1 MQAQAGM
8 SPPKEPVEVIG
19 RVFIGRVHFVFLSP
33 DRQCESKF
41 AYDDDSLDDFDD
53 GGVGG
58 GDNGDFECLLSVFAA
73 MSDEGDEEAEEELG
87 PHLGVRFTLWVYGI
101 VTVRV

>member
-1 MQAQAGM
+1 
-8 SPPKEPVEVIG
+8 
-19 RVFIGRVHFVFLSP
+19 VHFALLSP
-33 DRQCESKF
+33 DRPCESKF
-41 AYDDDSLDDFDD
+41 AYADDDGGDDFDD

-58 GDNGDFECLLSVFAA
+58 GDSGDSECLLSVFAA

-87 PHLGVRFTLWVYGI
+87 PHLGVRFTRWVYSI